1 MVRVCTGG
9 VRATKGWKRALNA
22 HLGKGVAFATVV
34 DSAAT
39 THTPPQHSGG
49 KKKIAGTERERRW
62 WKPEDSVIEALIRA
76 SATILS
82 RNVA

>member
-39 THTPPQHSGG
+39 THTPPQHSRG

>member
-1 MVRVCTGG
+1 MVCACVPSRCAHCTRTAMVRVCTGG

-39 THTPPQHSGG
+39 THTPPNFLEEKRKSLAQRGREGG
-49 KKKIAGTERERRW
+49 GNPRTR
-62 WKPEDSVIEALIRA
+62 
-76 SATILS
+76 
-82 RNVA
+82 